1 MRYILILFFT
11 FLQLLAFDVNFKNF
25 SSDFV
30 QKVHSSKSSLEYK
43 GNFIITQNKAFWNYT
58 YPISKQI
65 YINKHEITIIE
76 PQLEQVIFTKIQNLP
91 NLQQIFKQAKKISQ
105 DTYEATYEN
114 IQYKIKLKNDT
125 LTNISYK
132 DELQNTIIIEFFNQ
146 KFNQNIK
153 ENIFIPK
160 IPNYYD
166 IVR

>member
-1 MRYILILFFT
+1 MKYILVLFFT
-11 FLQLLAFDVNFKNF
+11 FLQLLAFDINFENF

-30 QKVHSSKSSLEYK
+30 QKVYSNKSSLEYK
-43 GNFIITQNKAFWNYT
+43 GNFIITQNKAFWNYI

-91 NLQQIFKQAKKISQ
+91 NLQKIFKQAKKISQ
-105 DTYEATYEN
+105 DIYEATYEN
-114 IQYKIKLKNDT
+114 TQYKIKLKNDT
-125 LTNISYK
+125 LMDISYK

-146 KFNQNIK
+146 KFNQNIN
-153 ENIFIPK
+153 ENIFIPN
-160 IPNYYD
+160 IPNHYD